1 MLHTATIGGMKALV
15 SLLVLAVSIL
25 SGAVSAAD
33 IPQGTHVLLR
43 MMNSLTTRTVKE
55 GDQVYLQTV
64 SPIAVDGRM
73 LVPPGSYV
81 QGTVAMAKRSGKV
94 TGRAELALRLD
105 TLTLGNGK
113 SLKFSP
119 HLTAVDSGESDQ
131 KVSGNEGVVKQGSSV
146 GKDAERI
153 AILAG
158 SGASIGGIADRSWQ
172 GAGIGGA
179 AGGAVGLATTLLT
192 RGREVELHAGST
204 LDIVLDRPL
213 TIE

>member
-1 MLHTATIGGMKALV
+1 MKALLSV
-15 SLLVLAVSIL
+15 LLSPL
-25 SGAVSAAD
+25 GATAAD

-43 MMNSLTTRTVKE
+43 MMNSLTTRTAKE
-55 GDQVYLQTV
+55 GDQVYLQTA
-64 SPIAVDGRM
+64 SPIALDGKIV
-73 LVPPGSYV
+73 VPPGSYV

-105 TLTLGNGK
+105 TLTLASGK
-113 SLKFSP
+113 AMKFSP
-119 HLTAVDSGESDQ
+119 HVSSVDSAG
-131 KVSGNEGVVKQGSSV
+131 SGQSVKGDEGVVKQSSS
-146 GKDAERI
+146 GGQDAGRI

-158 SGASIGGIADRSWQ
+158 SGASIGGLADRSWQ

-204 LDIVLDRPL
+204 LDVVFDRAM